1 MAQVMSNEKVKRSV
15 TQDDWKRTQLRIPV
29 EMYENTLAYA
39 ERNNISL
46 NTAVLEFIENGL
58 SIENS
63 LTQGKNINLIFFPKN
78 SVKKDE
84 HVNETSISQ
93 IRAFFSVNSRYE
105 LINIE
110 SKSDGF
116 ICWYYNTDEKAP
128 EFNNQ
133 YNDFKV
139 FIYIEIPEDI
149 ETPFYFPPIIDH
161 ISKTYRSVINF
172 RSIEPISGNYHYVKM
187 TFDLLKTYPVAYHIE
202 LEKTLKSIIFNGTGF
217 NSKINFE
224 KIK

>member
-1 MAQVMSNEKVKRSV
+1 MENTTGRAVS
-15 TQDDWKRTQLRIPV
+15 QDDWKRTQVRMPQ
-29 EMYENTLAYA
+29 EQYEELMSYA
-39 ERNNISL
+39 EKNNLSL
-46 NTAVLEFIENGL
+46 NTAILEFIENGL

-63 LTQGKNINLIFFPKN
+63 LTHGKNINSVFFPKN
-78 SVKKDE
+78 STT
-84 HVNETSISQ
+84 NEYTNENPISQ
-93 IRAFFSVNSRYE
+93 IRAFFSVNSKYE

-110 SKSDGF
+110 SKTDGF
-116 ICWYYNTDEKAP
+116 ICWYYSNQEKAP

-133 YNDFKV
+133 HHNFKI

-161 ISKTYRSVINF
+161 ISKSYRSVINF

-187 TFDLLKTYPVAYHIE
+187 TFDLLRTYPVAYHAE

-217 NSKINFE
+217 NSKVSFE
-224 KIK
+224 KI